1 MSVLEH
7 CLGLWLIN
15 SSVILTRRTIH
26 TYMVY
31 CHKSIKCA
39 VFKNNC
45 SCFIVG
51 CICNYLLWVP
61 RIQELACTVYSCC
74 GNDHF
79 PPIVPS
85 SPPPYIGKLYII
97 VEFCSKGN
105 LLMFLRSKR
114 NDHQSPLTVRSSV
127 DMAAQVAT
135 GMEFLASKK
144 VHKYGYL
151 SYCILYTLH

>member
-1 MSVLEH
+1 MQFSRIIALVS
-7 CLGLWLIN
+7 LWDVY
-15 SSVILTRRTIH
+15 VI
-26 TYMVY
+26 TYCGYQEYRNLHV
-31 CHKSIKCA
+31 HA
-39 VFKNNC
+39 V
-45 SCFIVG
+45 
-51 CICNYLLWVP
+51 
-61 RIQELACTVYSCC
+61 VYSCC

-79 PPIVPS
+79 PPIVPF
-85 SPPPYIGKLYII
+85 SPPPYIGKLYVI

-144 VHKYGYL
+144 VHKYSYL